1 MYVNDTLIII
11 GLVALLVIGFMT
23 NKKWVKLMFLSIA
36 FIGLILFWYIMTLGI
51 IKAYPIVNNNG
62 EIVSMM
68 TPITSRA
75 IKQDNWISTFKSRN
89 GYGEDVKFYRTWKK
103 NWLKIGMWSS
113 YINDVEY
120 WELDYLEISDK

>member
-1 MYVNDTLIII
+1 
-11 GLVALLVIGFMT
+11 
-23 NKKWVKLMFLSIA
+23 MFLSIA
-36 FIGLILFWYIMTLGI
+36 FIGLILFWYLMTLGI

-89 GYGEDVKFYRTWKK
+89 GYGEDVKFYRNWKK